1 MFISAEPVGMISV
14 YFGHSTMS
22 SEIKGSRIN
31 LLRQASIARSIDRW
45 LILSA
50 YCGDVLAEMHSSGI

>member
-1 MFISAEPVGMISV
+1 MFISAEPAGMISV

-31 LLRQASIARSIDRW
+31 LLRRASIARSIDRW
-45 LILSA
+45 LILST

>member
-1 MFISAEPVGMISV
+1 MISV

>member
-1 MFISAEPVGMISV
+1 MFISAEPAGMISI
-14 YFGHSTMS
+14 YFGHSIMS

-31 LLRQASIARSIDRW
+31 LLRRASIARSIDRW
-45 LILSA
+45 LILST